1 MFSTGTLSSF
11 DFVKVPVCFYA
22 YLNGVCKEG
31 LGSDNVRY
39 IGPVCHKDDSATSL
53 SNHWSREMLLL
64 RKQILVPA

>member
-53 SNHWSREMLLL
+53 SNH
-64 RKQILVPA
+64 